1 MSNINPEELKQFVE
15 NNPKLVTRRESTRY
29 PGLFTLKYTRAVF
42 YDALWDT
49 NPLLLEC
56 RGLVVDLDY
65 NVVVK
70 PFTKVFNYQENGTTI
85 PRDELCTAVVKVNG
99 FMACVTK
106 SLKHSPNK
114 LIVSTTG
121 SLDSE
126 HVDIAYK
133 YVLPS
138 WWDYIEDGETLI
150 FEICDRSDPHII
162 PEKEGA
168 WLIGGS
174 LSSLFEDGFMETWDE
189 DDLDF
194 FAEEYGMLR
203 PETFYCVRFSDV
215 VKMSEECEHEGF
227 MVYSETQALK
237 IKSPYYLIT
246 KFLARM
252 KETRLRNI
260 IEKGNIREAM
270 RNFDEEYYPLITYL
284 GENLDQFSSA
294 EEQDRI
300 KMIRDFLSRKE

>member
-1 MSNINPEELKQFVE
+1 MSAIKPVELKQFVE
-15 NNPKLVTRRESTRY
+15 NNPKLVTRRESKRY

-42 YDALWDT
+42 YDALWDA

-56 RGLVVDLDY
+56 RGLVVDSDY

-85 PRDELCTAVVKVNG
+85 DPEDVCCYVRKVNG
-99 FMACVTK
+99 FMACVTRNSK
-106 SLKHSPNK
+106 YSDN
-114 LIVSTTG
+114 LIISTTG

-126 HVDIAYK
+126 HVDLAKKHIPSSYWWHAIA
-133 YVLPS
+133 
-138 WWDYIEDGETLI
+138 EGETLI
-150 FEICDRSDPHII
+150 FEICDPSDPHIVH
-162 PEKEGA
+162 EDSGA
-168 WLIGGS
+168 WLIGGYVS
-174 LSSLFEDGFMETWDE
+174 IENKFLRHSEDNLDYIADEIGMKRFKSKFLTFGEILDLSKIVT
-189 DDLDF
+189 
-194 FAEEYGMLR
+194 
-203 PETFYCVRFSDV
+203 
-215 VKMSEECEHEGF
+215 HEGF
-227 MVYSETQALK
+227 MVKSFKTGQELK
-237 IKSPYYLIT
+237 IKSPHYLIT